1 MAKIFFSIS
10 SGGSSVFTNQN
21 NFVRN
26 IVIKEVNL
34 PVNYTEQDI
43 CDYINSLPILSR
55 MVADTDSKIN
65 IIIEE

>member
-10 SGGSSVFTNQN
+10 PGGSSVFTNQN

-26 IVIKEVNL
+26 IVIKESEL
-34 PVNYTEQDI
+34 PADYTEQDI
-43 CDYINSLPILSR
+43 CDYINALPILSR
-55 MVADTDSKIN
+55 MVSDTDSKTN